1 MKLVVYRL
9 WQMLLGWGFVGVI
22 YHGSD
27 RWQGAGHLLTPG
39 WGRPSDPVQPAR
51 HLAVSVVFPD
61 YPAVLSALPVKP
73 AKMAQKYHAA

>member
-39 WGRPSDPVQPAR
+39 WVDRRSRSARTPSGCICR
-51 HLAVSVVFPD
+51 FS
-61 YPAVLSALPVKP
+61 
-73 AKMAQKYHAA
+73 